1 MSQTLILI
9 IIIGII
15 SYIAWQQPV
24 RMQRWIL
31 NPYRAFHNKEYFR
44 FITSG
49 FIHANWG
56 HLGFNLFTLYFFGRN
71 VEYTF
76 IQLLGSV
83 GGIIT
88 FWIFFITAVI
98 VSDIPS
104 FIKYRNIPNYNS
116 LGASGGVSAF
126 VFCSIV
132 FYPMQPIYI
141 MFIPIG
147 IPGFILGGLYLLYS
161 YYQGKN
167 MGENINHD
175 AHLFGALYGVL
186 FTVILF
192 PRTISLFFE
201 QLSNF
206 SF

>member
-167 MGENINHD
+167 MGDNINHD